1 MQHLLSVLMWNDSRN
16 DTITGYRCA
25 IGLSFCNGCI
35 WVQMGTAGCKTS
47 TVGATL
53 GFRFAICCLAH
64 VCPVSGFRL
73 GLGIPRQAPEARTCG
88 KQGLVW
94 AMQKA
99 LSALCQSHGVN
110 VTLLFCIT
118 TEFSLLSCFIYI
130 SSIQLVCNLSLCR
143 VIIYIFI
150 VLT

>member
-1 MQHLLSVLMWNDSRN
+1 MCSSNVHLWNDSKTN
-16 DTITGYRCA
+16 TIPGYRFA
-25 IGLSFCNGCI
+25 ITLSFWNGCI
-35 WVQMGTAGCKTS
+35 WVQKSVLGCKS
-47 TVGATL
+47 GSVGAMTS
-53 GFRFAICCLAH
+53 FRFAICCFVH
-64 VCPVSGFRL
+64 DCPVSGVRTEWGVYDRL
-73 GLGIPRQAPEARTCG
+73 AKARTWG